1 MPIPF
6 PRTLPIWDDDRS
18 YEAGYLSGFFDG
30 EGTLNQSNKNRRRFD
45 NKSQREFISLE
56 NCFALSA
63 VQKDNACLKFAS
75 ECLKKLNFQIA
86 HASHDKRSDCYQ
98 ITVLGGFKEKLRL
111 LGSVRPR
118 RLLENFDIS
127 KLCTIGNKKQ
137 DNLMLIDICPA
148 GKQTVYGLSTSSKT
162 YISEGFLS
170 HNTPYHTGVT
180 EDFERSVADA
190 VNAKIGG
197 HEWIDVNGLIFDC
210 KHKIGSSVIPHGRHT
225 AIARDRLWNQ
235 LWSIDEQQP
244 LADIIIRSHV
254 HYFNYSGDADVLAM
268 TTPALQGYG
277 SKYGARQCSGR
288 VDIGLVWF
296 KIDDKGAYEWK
307 PEIMRTELQKTR
319 ALKL

>member
-1 MPIPF
+1 MAFKTVVIVSDFHCGHVVGLTPPKYQ
-6 PRTLPIWDDDRS
+6 S
-18 YEAGYLSGFFDG
+18 ASGSLAKFG
-30 EGTLNQSNKNRRRFD
+30 EMQK
-45 NKSQREFISLE
+45 
-56 NCFALSA
+56 A
-63 VQKDNACLKFAS
+63 VWKFYS
-75 ECLKKLNFQIA
+75 ELMKKLQPIHLLILNGDAI
-86 HASHDKRSDCYQ
+86 DGKGERS
-98 ITVLGGFKEKLRL
+98 GGTELIEADRTEQVQMATQCIEKAKAKNIVMTH
-111 LGSVRPR
+111 G
-118 RLLENFDIS
+118 
-127 KLCTIGNKKQ
+127 
-137 DNLMLIDICPA
+137 
-148 GKQTVYGLSTSSKT
+148 
-162 YISEGFLS
+162 
-170 HNTPYHTGVT
+170 TPYHTGVT
-180 EDFERSVADA
+180 EDFERSIADA
-190 VNAKIGG
+190 VGAKIGG

-254 HYFNYSGDADVLAM
+254 HYFKYSGDADVLAM

-296 KIDDKGAYEWK
+296 KIGDKGDYSWK